1 MAQHLMASLNDER
14 VQVQT
19 VSESNSVA
27 FKLNV
32 AGVTRHSSPQ
42 VPYVMLNDTP
52 LGVQTF
58 GNGIN
63 VRVLGAN
70 NTILDRKEFQTT
82 NVDGTVNSAFVSYM
96 NAITGIAIIS
106 SGPNM
111 KASPAIDAWFSQS
124 YSIAWPGAFICNNYD
139 VAYVATYSGASKRIV
154 MEANLCDDGT
164 DKGRATIETVYDSLS
179 DIGATGFA
187 YKAIYDP
194 TEYSSESLYEL
205 KRYPVDN
212 VLISPFNE
220 YGIVPGTNML
230 LSCELFASQSLIQ
243 AGMTT
248 RLNLRWYNGS
258 TLVDAK
264 SFEVNALTPDKWIKF
279 DEYVK
284 VPLNANGFTIV
295 VSRYPRNNA
304 IAARAAV
311 RSLVFNLVSGP
322 DELSTD
328 AAIGVNGIKTS
339 NFIQGT
345 ESSKRI
351 MNLPDSTTTPRNFVS
366 LNDVHELPLTY

>member
-32 AGVTRHSSPQ
+32 AGITRHSAPQ
-42 VPYVMLNDTP
+42 VPYVMLNDKP

-70 NTILDRKEFQTT
+70 NDILDRKEFQTT

-96 NAITGIAIIS
+96 NSVTGIAIIS

-111 KASPAIDAWFSQS
+111 RSSPVIDAWFSQN
-124 YSIAWPGAFICNNYD
+124 YSVAWPGAFICNNYD
-139 VAYVATYSGASKRIV
+139 VAYVATYSGSSKRII

-164 DKGRATIETVYDSLS
+164 DKGRAVIETVYDSLS
-179 DIGATGFA
+179 DLGSTGFA

-194 TEYSSESLYEL
+194 TEYTSESLYEL
-205 KRYPVDN
+205 KRYPSDT
-212 VLISPFNE
+212 VLVSPIGE
-220 YGIVPGTNML
+220 YGIVPDTNMS

-248 RLNLRWYNGS
+248 RLNLRWYNES
-258 TLVDAK
+258 TLIDAK
-264 SFEVNALTPDKWIKF
+264 SLEVNALTPDKWIKF

-304 IAARAAV
+304 VAARAGV
-311 RSLVFNLVSGP
+311 RSLVFNLVSIP
-322 DELSTD
+322 DKLSTD
-328 AAIGVNGIKTS
+328 AAIGVNGIKMS
-339 NFIQGT
+339 NLTQGT
-345 ESSKRI
+345 ESRKRI
-351 MNLPDSTTTPRNFVS
+351 MNLPDPTTTRNFVS
-366 LNDVHELPLTY
+366 MNDVQELPLTY